1 MRTTDFDE
9 EVVAFI
15 VPPREQMQWR
25 FAGLHLNKEW
35 AVGGG
40 GGGGGGWNRGRRN
53 KQQQIERK
61 AGRKE
66 MFFSKVESGMISSLL
81 HLQR

>member
-1 MRTTDFDE
+1 
-9 EVVAFI
+9 
-15 VPPREQMQWR
+15 MQWR
-25 FAGLHLNKEW
+25 FARLHLNKEW

-40 GGGGGGWNRGRRN
+40 GGGWNRGRRN
-53 KQQQIERK
+53 KQQIERK

>member
-1 MRTTDFDE
+1 
-9 EVVAFI
+9 
-15 VPPREQMQWR
+15 MQWR
-25 FAGLHLNKEW
+25 FAGLHLNREW
-35 AVGGG
+35 AV